1 MEFIFTENAPAAIG
15 PYSQAVKINNLL
27 FVSGQI
33 PIDSKSSEI
42 IFNNIEKATKLV
54 LDNLEQIVLAAN
66 FTKENIVKVT
76 IYLKDIS
83 NFEKINKIYADFFGK
98 HKPARA
104 VVEVSN
110 IPKGV
115 DIEIDAICYK

>member
-83 NFEKINKIYADFFGK
+83 NFEKINKIYADFFGD